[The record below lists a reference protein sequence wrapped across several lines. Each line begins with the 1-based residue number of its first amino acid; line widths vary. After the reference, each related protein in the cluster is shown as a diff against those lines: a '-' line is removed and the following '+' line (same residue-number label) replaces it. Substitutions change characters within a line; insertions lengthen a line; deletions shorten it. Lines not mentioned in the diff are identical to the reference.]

1 MKPHG
6 LARGERVRRSIDFD
20 RIHRHGYRAR
30 GRFLTLLVAP
40 NNTGRSRLGIAAGR
54 RLGSAVVRNRVKRQ
68 VRELFRRHKP
78 DASVDLVVIPR
89 SELLEAEF
97 KTLEADYRS
106 TLRRCL
112 SSGPSAART
121 PHARRQ
127 PGVEGAR
134 GL

>member
-6 LARGERVRRSIDFD
+6 LARGERVRRSVDFD

-97 KTLEADYRS
+97 KSLEADYRS

-112 SSGPSAART
+112 SSGSSAART
-121 PHARRQ
+121 PPARRQ
-127 PGVEGAR
+127 PSAKGAR